1 MNRNTRH
8 AKYLAAFFVSAALSL
23 GSAWADK
30 PDWAGKNK
38 GGKANGHAAQQG
50 QGGAAAGGHR
60 FDTDS
65 RRMVEDYYGS
75 RFRAGKC
82 PPGLAKKHNGCMPP
96 GQAKKWAMGQPVPR
110 DLRFYD
116 LPKDLR
122 SRLPPPP
129 PEHRYVRVASDILL
143 IAVGT
148 RMVVDAIEDIGRM
161 TGK

>member
-1 MNRNTRH
+1 MSSKFRH
-8 AKYLAAFFVSAALSL
+8 APHLAAFFLAAALSL

-38 GGKANGHAAQQG
+38 GNKGNGHAVQQG
-50 QGGAAAGGHR
+50 HGGATAGGHR
-60 FDTDS
+60 FDQDS
-65 RRMVEDYYGS
+65 RRLVEDYYGS

-110 DLRFYD
+110 DQRFYD
-116 LPKDLR
+116 LPKELR

-143 IAVGT
+143 IAIGT
-148 RMVVDAIEDIGRM
+148 RMVVDAIEDIGRVA
-161 TGK
+161 GK